1 MAELTTLPLEASEPS
16 APNVVLPPSQAE
28 LPYDDDTRMDSP
40 RHKVQIELLIDTLLP
55 WLEQRPDG
63 YIGGNMF
70 VYFSMAQV
78 RNQDFRGPDFFAVLG
93 VPKGERLSWV
103 VWEEDKAPDVVIEL
117 LSESTA
123 ERDKTEKKQV
133 YQDKL
138 RVPEYF
144 WYDPFN
150 PSDWAGFTL
159 QSGVYQLLAPNAQ
172 DQLVSQAMGLA
183 LVRWQATYKDIDAT
197 WLRWATLNGE
207 LLPTPQEIAEQE
219 RQEKELVKSQLQRIV
234 LNLLQEGMDVEQV
247 ARLTGVAETQVEQI
261 RSSNP

>member
-1 MAELTTLPLEASEPS
+1 MAEPTTLFPATSEPS
-16 APNVVLPPSQAE
+16 APNIVLPPTQAE
-28 LPYDDDTRMDSP
+28 LPYDDDAPMESP

-78 RNQDFRGPDFFAVLG
+78 RNKDFRGPDFFAVLG

-103 VWEEDKAPDVVIEL
+103 VWGEGKAPDVVIEL

-123 ERDKTEKKQV
+123 DRDKTEKKQV
-133 YQDKL
+133 YQDQL

-150 PSDWAGFTL
+150 PSDWAGFIL
-159 QSGVYQLLAPNAQ
+159 QGGVYQPLTPNAQ
-172 DQLVSQAMGLA
+172 GQLLSQAIGLS
-183 LVRWQATYKDIDAT
+183 LVRWQAIYKDIDAT

-207 LLPTPQEIAEQE
+207 LLPTPQDIAEQE
-219 RQEKELVKSQLQRIV
+219 RQEKELAQ
-234 LNLLQEGMDVEQV
+234 
-247 ARLTGVAETQVEQI
+247 
-261 RSSNP
+261 